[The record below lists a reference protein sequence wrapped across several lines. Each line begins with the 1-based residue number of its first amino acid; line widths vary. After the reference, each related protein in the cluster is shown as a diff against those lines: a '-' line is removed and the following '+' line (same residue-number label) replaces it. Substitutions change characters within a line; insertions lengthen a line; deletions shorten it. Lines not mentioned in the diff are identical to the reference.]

1 MIGRIRKRYL
11 NSVLLKSFRLIEPK
25 DRTKTILSTVIQVIS
40 GVLDLLGVAMIGA
53 LGALTI
59 SGLNSKGPGDR
70 LNSALRLMGLDG
82 FNLQKQL
89 TFIGLAAVVLL
100 LGKTLF
106 SAIFTKKT
114 IKFLSRVSSEKSA
127 QLLKTI
133 LESSYLEI
141 KEVNSKE
148 ISFAIR
154 WGARATIVGIVG
166 AVSSLITD
174 GFLAIILFLG
184 LFLVDPIICMASVFI
199 FASIGAVLYW
209 SLNHKARFL
218 GTQEAKLSIKIDQE
232 VSELLGSLKE
242 LMVRQRVHY
251 YYVKTE
257 NSLSQISD
265 YQAQQAFL
273 PLLSKYV
280 IETAIVLATILVV
293 LIEFITQD
301 TSRAIATTT
310 VFFAAASRIAPAIL
324 RMQQSLVA
332 IKGNMGVAESTI
344 ELFQKFQLHQQSEII
359 ASEFNLTHLGFSGDI
374 QLKEVSYSYAGNSNF
389 AIKDLDFQVKPGE
402 FIGITGVSG
411 AGKST
416 LVNLILGLIEP
427 TRGTVIISGLN
438 PREASKEYPGALS
451 YVPQE
456 IYISDSSIGENIT
469 LGFDVTTVN
478 SEIIENAIKKSSLE
492 KFISGQKEGLS
503 FMVGEQGNKISGGEK
518 QRLGIA
524 RALITNPKI
533 LILDEATSSL
543 DGATEA
549 EITRAIEG
557 LAGDTTI
564 IVIAHRLSTVKN
576 ADRILFLHNGEKVS
590 EGTFSELR
598 RLQPDFR
605 TLCEHMGL

>member
-1 MIGRIRKRYL
+1 MRRIRKRYS

-25 DRTKTILSTVIQVIS
+25 DRTKTVLSTVIQVIS
-40 GVLDLLGVAMIGA
+40 GLLDLLGVAMIGA

-70 LNSALRLMGLDG
+70 LNSALKLMGLEG
-82 FNLQKQL
+82 FNLQKQI
-89 TFIGLAAVVLL
+89 TIIGVAAVLLL
-100 LGKTLF
+100 LGKTFF

-114 IKFLSRVSSEKSA
+114 IRFLSRISGEKSA

-133 LESSYLEI
+133 LESSYLQI
-141 KEVNSKE
+141 KEINSKE
-148 ISFAIR
+148 LSFAIR
-154 WGARATIVGIVG
+154 WGARAPIVGIVG
-166 AVSSLITD
+166 AVSSFITD
-174 GFLAIILFLG
+174 GFLAIILFAG
-184 LFLVDPIICMASVFI
+184 LFLVDPVICLAAIFI
-199 FASIGAVLYW
+199 FASIGTALYW

-242 LMVRQRVHY
+242 LIVRQRVEY
-251 YYVKTE
+251 YYAKTKK
-257 NSLSQISD
+257 SLSQISD

-332 IKGNMGVAESTI
+332 IKGNIGVAQSTI
-344 ELFQKFQLHQQSEII
+344 ELFEKFQLEQLNVLSK
-359 ASEFNLTHLGFSGDI
+359 SEFNLIHTGFSGDVK
-374 QLKEVSYSYAGNSNF
+374 LDKVSYSYPGNLKY
-389 AIKDLDFQVKPGE
+389 AIKELDFQAKPGE
-402 FIGITGVSG
+402 FIGITGISG

-427 TRGTVIISGLN
+427 THGTVLISGLN
-438 PREASKEYPGALS
+438 PREASEKFPGAVS

-456 IYISDSSIGENIT
+456 IYISDSSVRENIT
-469 LGFDVTTVN
+469 LGFDETSVT
-478 SEIIENAIKKSSLE
+478 SDIIEDAIKKSSLE
-492 KFISGQKEGLS
+492 KFILDQKEGLS
-503 FMVGEQGNKISGGEK
+503 FMVGEQGNKISGGER

-543 DGATEA
+543 DGVTEA
-549 EITRAIEG
+549 EITNAIEG

-576 ADRILFLHNGEKVS
+576 ADRILFLKNGEKVS
-590 EGTFSELR
+590 EGTFTELR

>member
-1 MIGRIRKRYL
+1 
-11 NSVLLKSFRLIEPK
+11 
-25 DRTKTILSTVIQVIS
+25 
-40 GVLDLLGVAMIGA
+40 MIGA
-53 LGALTI
+53 LGVLTI

-70 LNSALRLMGLDG
+70 LNSALKLMGLEG
-82 FNLQKQL
+82 FNLQKQI
-89 TFIGLAAVVLL
+89 TIIGVAAVLLL
-100 LGKTLF
+100 LGKTFF

-114 IKFLSRVSSEKSA
+114 IRFLSRISGEKSA

-133 LESSYLEI
+133 LESSYLQI
-141 KEVNSKE
+141 KEINSKE

-174 GFLAIILFLG
+174 GFLAIILFAG
-184 LFLVDPIICMASVFI
+184 LFLVDPIICLAAIFI
-199 FASIGAVLYW
+199 FASIGTALYW

-242 LMVRQRVHY
+242 LIVRQRVEY
-251 YYVKTE
+251 YYAKTKK
-257 NSLSQISD
+257 SLSQISD

-332 IKGNMGVAESTI
+332 IKGNIGVAQSTI
-344 ELFQKFQLHQQSEII
+344 ELFEKFQLEQLNELSK
-359 ASEFNLTHLGFSGDI
+359 SEFNLIHTGFSGDVK
-374 QLKEVSYSYAGNSNF
+374 LDKVSYSYPGNLKS
-389 AIKDLDFQVKPGE
+389 AIKELDFQAKPGE
-402 FIGITGVSG
+402 FIGITGISG

-427 TRGTVIISGLN
+427 THGTVLISGLN
-438 PREASKEYPGALS
+438 PREASEKFPGAVS

-456 IYISDSSIGENIT
+456 IYISDSSVRENIT
-469 LGFDVTTVN
+469 LGFDETSVT
-478 SEIIENAIKKSSLE
+478 SDIIEDAIKKSSLE
-492 KFISGQKEGLS
+492 KFILDQKEGLS
-503 FMVGEQGNKISGGEK
+503 FMVGEQGNKISGGER

-543 DGATEA
+543 DGVTEA
-549 EITRAIEG
+549 EITNAIEG

-576 ADRILFLHNGEKVS
+576 ADRILFLKNGEKVS
-590 EGTFSELR
+590 EGTFTELR

>member
-1 MIGRIRKRYL
+1 
-11 NSVLLKSFRLIEPK
+11 
-25 DRTKTILSTVIQVIS
+25 
-40 GVLDLLGVAMIGA
+40 
-53 LGALTI
+53 
-59 SGLNSKGPGDR
+59 
-70 LNSALRLMGLDG
+70 MGLEG
-82 FNLQKQL
+82 FNLQKQI
-89 TFIGLAAVVLL
+89 TIIGMVAVLML

-114 IKFLSRVSSEKSA
+114 IRFLSRISGEKSA

-133 LESSYLEI
+133 LESSYLQIIEI
-141 KEVNSKE
+141 NSKE

-166 AVSSLITD
+166 AVSSLISD
-174 GFLAIILFLG
+174 GFLAIILFAG
-184 LFLVDPIICMASVFI
+184 LFLVDPIICLAAIFI
-199 FASIGAVLYW
+199 FALIGTALYW

-218 GTQEAKLSIKIDQE
+218 GNQEAKLSIKIDQE
-232 VSELLGSLKE
+232 ISELLGSLKE
-242 LMVRQRVHY
+242 LIVRQRVEY
-251 YYVKTE
+251 YYAKTR
-257 NSLSQISD
+257 NSLNQISD

-280 IETAIVLATILVV
+280 IETAIVLATIFVV
-293 LIEFITQD
+293 SIEFITQD

-332 IKGNMGVAESTI
+332 IKGNIGVAQSTI
-344 ELFQKFQLHQQSEII
+344 ELFQKFHFGQLNTLNK
-359 ASEFNLTHLGFSGDI
+359 SEFNLIHTGFSGDI
-374 QLKEVSYSYAGNSNF
+374 KLDKVSYSYPGNF
-389 AIKDLDFQVKPGE
+389 KCAIKDLDFQARPGE
-402 FIGITGVSG
+402 FIGITGISG

-427 TRGTVIISGLN
+427 THGTVLISGLN
-438 PREASKEYPGALS
+438 PREASRKFPGSIS

-456 IYISDSSIGENIT
+456 VYISDSSVRENIT
-469 LGFDVTTVN
+469 LGFDATTVT
-478 SEIIENAIKKSSLE
+478 SDLIENAIRKSSLA
-492 KFISGQKEGLS
+492 KFVSDQKEGLS
-503 FMVGEQGNKISGGEK
+503 FMVGEQGNKISGGER

-543 DGATEA
+543 DGVTEA
-549 EITRAIEG
+549 EITSAIEG

-576 ADRILFLHNGEKVS
+576 ADRILFLKNGEKVS
-590 EGTFSELR
+590 EGTFTELR

>member
-1 MIGRIRKRYL
+1 MRQISKRYS
-11 NSVLLKSFRLIEPK
+11 NSVLFKSFRLIDPK
-25 DRTKTILSTVIQVIS
+25 DRIKTILSTVIQVIS

-53 LGALTI
+53 IGALTI

-70 LNSALRLMGLDG
+70 LNSALRLMGLESS
-82 FNLQKQL
+82 NLQKQL
-89 TFIGLAAVVLL
+89 TILGSAAVVLL
-100 LGKTLF
+100 LGKTFF
-106 SAIFTKKT
+106 SAIFTKRT
-114 IKFLSRVSSEKSA
+114 IRFLSRVSGEKSA

-133 LESSYLEI
+133 LESSYLQI

-154 WGARATIVGIVG
+154 WGMRATIVGIVG
-166 AVSSLITD
+166 AISTLITD

-184 LFLVDPIICMASVFI
+184 LFIVDPLICLAAILI
-199 FASIGAVLYW
+199 FASIGTVLYW

-242 LMVRQRVHY
+242 LIVRQRVEY
-251 YYVKTE
+251 YYTKTK

-280 IETAIVLATILVV
+280 IETAIVLATILVI
-293 LIEFITQD
+293 LIEFMTQD

-332 IKGNMGVAESTI
+332 IKSSIGVAESTI
-344 ELFQKFQLHQQSEII
+344 AIFEKFQLEQLHVLNKSK
-359 ASEFNLTHLGFSGDI
+359 FNLVHTGFSGDI
-374 QLKEVSYSYAGNSNF
+374 KLNKVSFTYPGTTKF
-389 AIKDLDFQVKPGE
+389 AIKDLDFQIKPGE
-402 FIGITGVSG
+402 FIGITGISG

-427 TRGTVIISGLN
+427 TQGTVLISGLN
-438 PREASKEYPGALS
+438 PREASKKYPGAVS

-456 IYISDSSIGENIT
+456 IYITDSSVRENIT
-469 LGFDVTTVN
+469 LGFDETTVD
-478 SEIIENAIKKSSLE
+478 SEIIDNAIRKSSLV
-492 KFISGQKEGLS
+492 KFISDHQEGLS
-503 FMVGEQGNKISGGEK
+503 FLVGEQGNKISGGER

-533 LILDEATSSL
+533 LILDEATSAL
-543 DGATEA
+543 DGVTEA
-549 EITRAIEG
+549 EITSAIEG
-557 LAGDTTI
+557 LAGNTTL

-576 ADRILFLHNGEKVS
+576 ANRILFLKNGKKVS
-590 EGTFSELR
+590 EGTFAELR
-598 RLQPDFR
+598 SLQPDFR
-605 TLCEHMGL
+605 SLCEQMGL